1 LSNGRNLTSNSL
13 VLKDFAGSDI
23 GQTVCFE
30 IYQGQ
35 LYAVT
40 NQVNFDEDEEMGSWA
55 SFYVWDCLPPTSDL
69 ERPRLRK
76 IWRRLH
82 IEGPINDT
90 WTTISLRKDEST
102 GRLLIL
108 ECRREWKEGKSD
120 NVRTYYT
127 QPLPLPSEATDERE
141 AGHFAMMFD

>member
-1 LSNGRNLTSNSL
+1 MELSNGRNLTSNPL
-13 VLKDFAGSDI
+13 ILEDFAGSDI

-40 NQVNFDEDEEMGSWA
+40 NQVNFDEDEEMGSWV
-55 SFYVWDCLPPTSDL
+55 SFYVWACLPPTSDL

-82 IEGPINDT
+82 IEEPINDT

-108 ECRREWKEGKSD
+108 ECRREWKEERVTTFELTIPNPYHCPQRQPMKGKLD
-120 NVRTYYT
+120 I
-127 QPLPLPSEATDERE
+127 LL
-141 AGHFAMMFD
+141 